1 MKGRIADKI
10 NWVGVND
17 RKNDLFE
24 SYWPI
29 PDGIS
34 YNSYLVLDDKN
45 ALIDGVKGGFTER
58 FLNNI
63 NEISD
68 VRDIDYVVI
77 NHMEPDHTGA
87 FPALKRLNPEIE
99 FVGTEKARELM
110 DSFYGI
116 TDGIR
121 VVESDDSLDLGSQTL
136 EFVETP
142 FVHWPETMMTYHP
155 EKKILF
161 SGDGFGTY
169 GTLDGGISDDQL
181 NIEKYRDE
189 AIRYLSNIVGAYSAT
204 LQAALA
210 KLQQFDIEVIAPTHG
225 PIWRENPETIRELYD
240 RYSSGEAD
248 RGITLIYGS
257 MYGFTE
263 KLTEHVAQGI
273 ISAGL
278 EDLEVLDTAR
288 VHPSYLVSQAWQRK
302 GLIVG
307 SPTYESRAF
316 PPVSTFLDLAGKKKL
331 KDRVAG
337 IFGSFGWGGGSARE
351 IEETC
356 EKLNWD
362 LISPTVEFNGEPS
375 DEQLES
381 GFELGKSVAEEILA
395 GDGAS

>member
-1 MKGRIADKI
+1 MEEKIAEKI
-10 NWVGVND
+10 SWVGVND

-34 YNSYLVLDDKN
+34 YNSYLVLDEKI
-45 ALIDGVKGGFTER
+45 ALIDGVKAGFTER

-63 NEISD
+63 SEVTD
-68 VRDIDYVVI
+68 AGDIDYVII
-77 NHMEPDHTGA
+77 NHMEPDHSGSY
-87 FPALKRLNPEIE
+87 PALKRLNPDIQ
-99 FVGTEKARELM
+99 FVGTKKTRELLE
-110 DSFYGI
+110 SFYGI
-116 TDGIR
+116 TEGVR
-121 VVESDDSLDLGSQTL
+121 VVGSDDSLELGSQTL

-155 EKKILF
+155 GEKTLF

-169 GTLDGGISDDQL
+169 GALDGGIFDDQL
-181 NIEKYRDE
+181 DVEQYRDE

-210 KLQQFDIEVIAPTHG
+210 KLRQLEVEVIAPTHG
-225 PIWRENPETIRELYD
+225 PIWRENPEMIRRLYD

-248 RGITLIYGS
+248 PGVTIIYGS

-263 KLTEHVAQGI
+263 GLMEQVARGA
-273 ISAGL
+273 ISTGL
-278 EDLEVLDTAR
+278 EDLEVLDAAR
-288 VHPSYLVSQAWQRK
+288 VHPSYLVSEAWRRR

-331 KDRVAG
+331 KDRVTG
-337 IFGSFGWGGGSARE
+337 VFGSFGWGGGSARE

-375 DEQLES
+375 EDQLES
-381 GFELGKSVAEEILA
+381 GFELGRSVAKEVLEE
-395 GDGAS
+395 DSS

>member
-1 MKGRIADKI
+1 MEEKIAEKI
-10 NWVGVND
+10 SWVGVND

-34 YNSYLVLDDKN
+34 YNSYLVLDEKI
-45 ALIDGVKGGFTER
+45 ALIDGVKAGFTER

-63 NEISD
+63 SEVTD
-68 VRDIDYVVI
+68 AGDIDYVIV
-77 NHMEPDHTGA
+77 NHMEPDHSGSY
-87 FPALKRLNPEIE
+87 PALKRLNPDIQ
-99 FVGTEKARELM
+99 FVGTEKTRELLE
-110 DSFYGI
+110 SFYGI
-116 TDGIR
+116 TEGVR
-121 VVESDDSLDLGSQTL
+121 VVGSDDSLELGSQTL

-155 EKKILF
+155 GEKTLF

-169 GTLDGGISDDQL
+169 GALDGGIFDDQL
-181 NIEKYRDE
+181 DVEQYRDE

-210 KLQQFDIEVIAPTHG
+210 KLRQLEVAVIAPTHG
-225 PIWRENPETIRELYD
+225 PIWRENPEMIRSLYD
-240 RYSSGEAD
+240 SYSSGEAD
-248 RGITLIYGS
+248 PGITMIYGS

-263 KLTEHVAQGI
+263 GLMEQVARGA
-273 ISAGL
+273 ISTGL
-278 EDLEVLDTAR
+278 KDLKVLDAAR
-288 VHPSYLVSQAWQRK
+288 VHPSYLISEAWRRR

-331 KDRVAG
+331 KERVTGA
-337 IFGSFGWGGGSARE
+337 FGSFGWGGGSARE

-375 DEQLES
+375 DDQLES
-381 GFELGKSVAEEILA
+381 GFELGRSVAKEVLA
-395 GDGAS
+395 EDSS